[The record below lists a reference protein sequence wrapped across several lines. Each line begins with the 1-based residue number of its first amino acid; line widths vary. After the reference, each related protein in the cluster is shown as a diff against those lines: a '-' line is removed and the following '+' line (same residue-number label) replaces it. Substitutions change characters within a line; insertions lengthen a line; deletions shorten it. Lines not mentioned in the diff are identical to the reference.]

1 VLRWLVVGDGCIIS
15 GDKAKGDME
24 VPLLRELILTETELI
39 PELEVRL
46 A

>member
-1 VLRWLVVGDGCIIS
+1 MLGVGDGCVVS
-15 GDKAKGDME
+15 GDEAKGDMK
-24 VPLLRELILTETELI
+24 VPLLRELIFTETELI